1 MGDFLGVLLTAVLLA
16 ANAFFVGA
24 EFALISARRDRLE
37 ALAEQGKHS
46 AVTVIRAGENLP
58 LMLAGA
64 QLGITVCSILLGR
77 VGEPAVAHLL
87 EKPFHLLGIP
97 DTVLHTVSFVIAITI
112 VVVLH
117 VLLGE
122 MVPKNIAI
130 AGPESAA
137 MLLVPPYLVWVR
149 AARPVIAIYD
159 WCAHMILRAVGVE
172 AKTELENTV
181 STVEL
186 SEMIA
191 ESLSEGLL
199 DPDEH
204 NRLSRA
210 LRIRNRVVA
219 EVAVPL
225 SEVRA
230 VPVAAD
236 RSEPDGG
243 GDPERTGG
251 DRLLAL
257 PGGRSVGPVHRLR
270 PHQGRAA
277 DRRRPGCGGRTDDGA
292 APPGGGRDD
301 LAARR
306 TLACCGGTTA
316 IWRWSPP
323 PTAACRRWSR
333 SRTWSKTSLGPS
345 GTGPTVPDVGLRE
358 RDWTVR
364 RADAPETGRRVLPA
378 PSQARAGGRGPP
390 GVGLPVHLLQPAAP
404 AVADL
409 APRFRRGARRRDG
422 RPLSR
427 SQRLRARPS
436 GCDRDA

>member
-1 MGDFLGVLLTAVLLA
+1 MGDIFGVALTLLLLA

-87 EKPFHLLGIP
+87 ESPFGLLGIP
-97 DTVLHTVSFVIAITI
+97 DTVLHTVSFVIAITV

-130 AGPESAA
+130 AGPESSA
-137 MLLVPPYLVWVR
+137 MLLVPPYLLWIR
-149 AARPVIAIYD
+149 IARPVIAVYD
-159 WCAHMILRAVGVE
+159 WCARTILRGFGVE

-186 SEMIA
+186 SQMIA

-199 DPDEH
+199 DTEEH

-210 LRIRNRVVA
+210 LRIRNRVVG

-225 SEVRA
+225 SEVHA
-230 VPVAAD
+230 VEVAAG
-236 RSEPDGG
+236 S
-243 GDPERTGG
+243 
-251 DRLLAL
+251 
-257 PGGRSVGPVHRLR
+257 
-270 PHQGRAA
+270 
-277 DRRRPGCGGRTDDGA
+277 
-292 APPGGGRDD
+292 
-301 LAARR
+301 
-306 TLACCGGTTA
+306 
-316 IWRWSPP
+316 
-323 PTAACRRWSR
+323 
-333 SRTWSKTSLGPS
+333 
-345 GTGPTVPDVGLRE
+345 GPTVAAIQ
-358 RDWTVR
+358 
-364 RADAPETGRRVLPA
+364 RALAETGYSRFPVVDSMGSFIGYVHIKDVLPLVDNPDA
-378 PSQARAGGRGPP
+378 VVDVTMVRSLPHLPDSLPLPDALTRMRRTNSHLALVTAGPDGEVSAIVALEDLVEDL
-390 GVGLPVHLLQPAAP
+390 VG
-404 AVADL
+404 AV
-409 APRFRRGARRRDG
+409 RDG
-422 RPLSR
+422 THR
-427 SQRLRARPS
+427 
-436 GCDRDA
+436 G